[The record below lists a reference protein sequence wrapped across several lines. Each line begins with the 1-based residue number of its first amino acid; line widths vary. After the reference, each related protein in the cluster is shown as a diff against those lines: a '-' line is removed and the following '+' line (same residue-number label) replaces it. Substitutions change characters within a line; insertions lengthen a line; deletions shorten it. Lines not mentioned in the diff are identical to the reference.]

1 MGVRPLFY
9 TQANKA
15 FIFASEIKAIFAV
28 PGVTREI
35 DVHGLDEVFTYWCT
49 IPPTTLFR
57 NVHELPPGQLYDR
70 GCRRHCGTA
79 ILGGLEATLSLI
91 TSECQRASLDL
102 RFSTAWGMRQAI
114 DAAVRGDGHYLIPT
128 DEGRGNL
135 SKESYES
142 MDRPKDLHMIHHACA
157 DAG

>member
-1 MGVRPLFY
+1 MIPGPFGLRWAERFKPRIEHSELCSY
-9 TQANKA
+9 DPANKYRVRRWLELA
-15 FIFASEIKAIFAV
+15 PRIGGDIFLKLY
-28 PGVTREI
+28 T
-35 DVHGLDEVFTYWCT
+35 HGTQE
-49 IPPTTLFR
+49 
-57 NVHELPPGQLYDR
+57 
-70 GCRRHCGTA
+70 RHSKY
-79 ILGGLEATLSLI
+79 LLEGGLEATLSLI